1 MSLRRSVILADDH
14 ALLRA
19 GIRSLLDDLQ
29 HLEVIAESGDGS
41 EALQLVRQQ
50 QPDVIVLDITLPGL
64 NGLEVAKRIR
74 KLDVHTR
81 ILMLSMHAGPEYV
94 ARAWAAGAHGYVIKD
109 AAFDELAQA
118 IDTVL
123 ARKRYLSEAIDP
135 EVVARFETEAD
146 NAANDLAAL
155 TPRQRQILQ
164 LIAEGNATREIAEQL
179 NLSVKTI
186 ESHRAQLMER
196 IGIFDVPGLVRF
208 AIRTGLITPEG

>member
-1 MSLRRSVILADDH
+1 MSLKRTVILADDH
-14 ALLRA
+14 TLLRA
-19 GIRSLLDDLQ
+19 GIRSLLDDLS
-29 HLEVIAESGDGS
+29 HLDVVAETGDGS
-41 EALQLVRQQ
+41 EALQLVRHQ

-94 ARAWAAGAHGYVIKD
+94 ARAWAAGAHGYVVKD

-123 ARKRYLSEAIDP
+123 ARQRYLSDGIDP
-135 EVVARFETEAD
+135 EVVARFESEAD
-146 NAANDLAAL
+146 NAVNDLSAL

-164 LIAEGNATREIAEQL
+164 LIAEGNSTREIAEH
-179 NLSVKTI
+179 LSLSIKTI
-186 ESHRAQLMER
+186 DSHRAQLMDR
-196 IGIFDVPGLVRF
+196 VGIHDVPGLVRF
-208 AIRTGLITPEG
+208 AIRTGLITPES

>member
-1 MSLRRSVILADDH
+1 MSLKRTVILADDH
-14 ALLRA
+14 TLLRA
-19 GIRSLLDDLQ
+19 GIRSLLDDLS
-29 HLEVIAESGDGS
+29 HLDVVAETGDGS
-41 EALQLVRQQ
+41 EALQLVRHQ

-94 ARAWAAGAHGYVIKD
+94 ARAWAAGAHGYVVKD

-123 ARKRYLSEAIDP
+123 ARQRYLSDGIDP
-135 EVVARFETEAD
+135 EVVARFESEAD
-146 NAANDLAAL
+146 NAVNDLSAL

-164 LIAEGNATREIAEQL
+164 LIAEGNSTREIAEH
-179 NLSVKTI
+179 LSLSIKTI
-186 ESHRAQLMER
+186 ESHRAQLMDR
-196 IGIFDVPGLVRF
+196 VGIHDVPGLVRF
-208 AIRTGLITPEG
+208 AIRTGLITPES